1 MQNNIKK
8 TNIYMFENK
17 STSSG
22 SCKLKYNSTSSLIEL
37 IPIHIAWLHM
47 VNKQK
52 EDNRKMSVECC
63 TMITSSVL
71 LGLEVVLEEIA
82 LLLVLLSLMLTFS
95 YFTGDVFIVERLFNF
110 RVSTSIYGLPL
121 LLYVLWS

>member
-1 MQNNIKK
+1 
-8 TNIYMFENK
+8 
-17 STSSG
+17 
-22 SCKLKYNSTSSLIEL
+22 
-37 IPIHIAWLHM
+37 
-47 VNKQK
+47 
-52 EDNRKMSVECC
+52 
-63 TMITSSVL
+63 MITSSVL
-71 LGLEVVLEEIA
+71 LGLEVVLEEIS